1 MRSRS
6 GKRQSRSPGRH
17 RRPPGGVGPKPLG
30 PARNPYIQYT
40 CASIASYHMPER
52 SADWME
58 QARRDLAMA
67 GQARDTGFF
76 EWACF
81 ISQQAAEKAI
91 KAVYQKH
98 GAVAWGHSVLDLLDG
113 LRAAGREIPADLFR
127 IARGLDRSYIP
138 ARYPDGFSRG
148 KPADYFTRED
158 EDDAV
163 SGAERIIQDNRPRI
177 PAT

>member
-1 MRSRS
+1 
-6 GKRQSRSPGRH
+6 
-17 RRPPGGVGPKPLG
+17 
-30 PARNPYIQYT
+30 
-40 CASIASYHMPER
+40 MPER
-52 SADWME
+52 SADRTE

-113 LRAAGREIPADLFR
+113 LRAAGREIPSDLFR
-127 IARGLDRSYIP
+127 IARGLDRLYIP
-138 ARYPDGFSRG
+138 ARYPDEAGRLFHQD
-148 KPADYFTRED
+148 A
-158 EDDAV
+158 DDAV
-163 SGAERIIQDNRPRI
+163 SGAERITQDNGPRI